1 MLALSF
7 KEIDMNREEAIKRL
21 VEIQKINDTEQAH
34 CDADDVIINLLA
46 DLGYSDVVA
55 EFNKIEKWYA

>member
-1 MLALSF
+1 
-7 KEIDMNREEAIKRL
+7 MNREEAIKRL